1 MINENVNEII
11 NEFIPKKTSKKYAKT
26 EAMELLDYKEYF
38 KKKLILKDFKIPELK
53 SIAKQNNLLVG
64 GTKPILIE
72 RLEKHFEKTGK
83 VIRIQTFFRGWI
95 VRQSI
100 KLRGPALKNRKLC
113 VNDTDFVSMEPLNE
127 VSIEY
132 FYSYKDSKDFVYG
145 FNITSLIQ
153 LMKQTSKITNPYNRE
168 KVNGKILDDI
178 KRLYRLTFIV
188 YPEFKKENESPPKQV
203 QNQSNPIRRNHSQP
217 HQNQNAMNTII
228 VYSNP
233 DQQNRIERMY
243 RNRSNSI
250 SQRINDLFSEI
261 DQLGNYTQVSWFTSL
276 SLNSYVR
283 MFRSLYNIWYYQ
295 SQLSRETRIRICPL
309 PAPFD
314 TTIERNAVRPLTM
327 EDIQKMCVEILENLI
342 FMGVDDDSRQLGAFH
357 SLTALTVV
365 SAEARTAMPWL
376 YESIINY

>member
-1 MINENVNEII
+1 MINENTTEII
-11 NEFIPKKTSKKYAKT
+11 NEFVPKKNIKKYAKT
-26 EAMELLDYKEYF
+26 EATVLLDYKEYL
-38 KKKLILKDFKIPELK
+38 KKNVILKDFKIPELK

-72 RLEKHFEKTGK
+72 RLENHFKKTGK
-83 VIRIQTFFRGWI
+83 VIRIQAIFRGWI
-95 VRQSI
+95 LRQSI
-100 KLRGPALKNRKLC
+100 KLRGPALKDRKLC

-127 VSIEY
+127 VPNEY
-132 FYSYKDSKDFVYG
+132 FYSYKDSAEFVYG

-168 KVNGKILDDI
+168 KINGKILDDI
-178 KRLYRLTFIV
+178 RRLYRLTFIV
-188 YPEFKKENESPPKQV
+188 YPEFKKENESPVKQV
-203 QNQSNPIRRNHSQP
+203 QQQSNTVRRSSSTYQSDP
-217 HQNQNAMNTII
+217 RNTIT

-250 SQRINDLFSEI
+250 SQRLNDLFSEI

-276 SLNSYVR
+276 SLNSYIR
-283 MFRSLYNIWYYQ
+283 LFRSLYDIWYYR
-295 SQLSRETRIRICPL
+295 SQLSRETRQRICPL

-314 TTIERNAVRPLTM
+314 TTIERNAVRPLTT
-327 EDIQKMCVEILENLI
+327 EDIQKMCVEIFENLI
-342 FMGVDDDSRQLGAFH
+342 FMGVDNDSRQLGAFH

-365 SAEARTAMPWL
+365 SLEARTAMPWL
-376 YESIINY
+376 YESINNY